1 MRSDCNHILKAN
13 SRYWRKIPGSGR
25 ASDFLCAVTIG
36 SLFMLNEESVNR
48 KDVAGFLLGL
58 GIGLVVGIVFKA
70 EPEDPPP
77 HLRVADGGKV
87 PRRNFRPERDN
98 AVAKAAAAY

>member
-1 MRSDCNHILKAN
+1 
-13 SRYWRKIPGSGR
+13 
-25 ASDFLCAVTIG
+25 
-36 SLFMLNEESVNR
+36 MLNEESVNR

-77 HLRVADGGKV
+77 HLRVAGGGKV
-87 PRRNFRPERDN
+87 PPRNLRPERDDL
-98 AVAKAAAAY
+98 VAKAAAAY

>member
-1 MRSDCNHILKAN
+1 
-13 SRYWRKIPGSGR
+13 
-25 ASDFLCAVTIG
+25 
-36 SLFMLNEESVNR
+36 MLNEESVDR

-77 HLRVADGGKV
+77 HLSVAGGGKV
-87 PRRNFRPERDN
+87 PPRNLRPERDDL
-98 AVAKAAAAY
+98 VAKAAAAF

>member
-1 MRSDCNHILKAN
+1 
-13 SRYWRKIPGSGR
+13 
-25 ASDFLCAVTIG
+25 
-36 SLFMLNEESVNR
+36 MLNEESVNR

-77 HLRVADGGKV
+77 HLRVARGGNV
-87 PRRNFRPERDN
+87 PPRNLRPERDD
-98 AVAKAAAAY
+98 VMAKAAAGF